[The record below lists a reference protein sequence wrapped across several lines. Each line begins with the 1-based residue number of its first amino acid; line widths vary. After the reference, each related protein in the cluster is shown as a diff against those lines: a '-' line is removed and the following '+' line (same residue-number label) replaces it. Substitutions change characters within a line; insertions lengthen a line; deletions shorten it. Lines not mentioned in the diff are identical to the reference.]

1 MRKVAYYA
9 LAVIFWAFPIVVS
22 FPLVLAVAQSSLAFN
37 HQIILMM
44 GIVFAWFSWD
54 LFWFYDEKK

>member
-9 LAVIFWAFPIVVS
+9 LAIIFWAFPIIVS
-22 FPLVLAVAQSSLAFN
+22 LPLLQAIAQSSLAFN
-37 HQIILMM
+37 HQIILVM
-44 GIVFAWFSWD
+44 GLAFTWFSWD